1 LKHVYEMIFE
11 WRTLYVGEKWRV
23 KGGWKIID
31 ETQVRF
37 CDEIVRSPVSTAN
50 GAPEWGCGREGRR
63 CKDTVYC
70 SKIPVQD
77 FVNGKRIAKMLVRM
91 AGRKPEL

>member
-1 LKHVYEMIFE
+1 MIFE
-11 WRTLYVGEKWRV
+11 LRTLYVGEKWRV

-63 CKDTVYC
+63 CKDTVYY